1 MNAAVASKIELVRHA
16 FQSGRPAQAYLLTGE
31 LRGPVQEVALAI
43 ARLPFCTGTEPPCGT
58 CEACRH
64 IASRLHPDVHWFQP
78 EMKSRVFSVKQ
89 MREGVLP
96 MMVRSS
102 MLGGWKVAILAGADR
117 MNREAANAF
126 LKTLEEPPARTLFV
140 LLSDSPQELLPTVV
154 SRCQRLDLPVAQG
167 LGEPWLSRVAGIL
180 GADSW
185 KYAATR
191 AAGARALTGVLLE
204 LKDEAQR
211 VVLAEEKALA
221 GELVEDAAV
230 VDARISALYRE
241 RRGEFLLTLQRW
253 FRDLLLLVSG
263 GDEGLLFFSG
273 FRGVLV
279 ERAGRLSL
287 AQALANIERIER
299 MAGQLEANMAEEQVF
314 LYWFDRLAHGV

>member
-1 MNAAVASKIELVRHA
+1 M
-16 FQSGRPAQAYLLTGE
+16 
-31 LRGPVQEVALAI
+31 
-43 ARLPFCTGTEPPCGT
+43 
-58 CEACRH
+58 
-64 IASRLHPDVHWFQP
+64 
-78 EMKSRVFSVKQ
+78 
-89 MREGVLP
+89 
-96 MMVRSS
+96 
-102 MLGGWKVAILAGADR
+102 
-117 MNREAANAF
+117 
-126 LKTLEEPPARTLFV
+126 
-140 LLSDSPQELLPTVV
+140 
-154 SRCQRLDLPVAQG
+154 
-167 LGEPWLSRVAGIL
+167 
-180 GADSW
+180 
-185 KYAATR
+185 
-191 AAGARALTGVLLE
+191 
-204 LKDEAQR
+204 
-211 VVLAEEKALA
+211 
-221 GELVEDAAV
+221 